1 MDPILSGILGVLI
14 GGFIGHRFALG
25 RDKRKEFN
33 DCISPLREK
42 LIHQMATLSSRNYE
56 HGIVDNE
63 ITKLVAVL
71 GEAKTKQ
78 ISLAYKKYSEARK
91 TSAPIFSELIHIN
104 IILLFHYFMSFHLG
118 ENAAFVP
125 RLV

>member
-1 MDPILSGILGVLI
+1 MYPILSGILGVLI
-14 GGFIGHRFALG
+14 GGFVGHRFALG

-42 LIHQMATLSSRNYE
+42 LIHQMAKLSSQGYE

-63 ITKLVAVL
+63 ITKLEAVL
-71 GEAKTKQ
+71 GKAKTKQ

-91 TSAPIFSELIHIN
+91 ISGDKDEFGRFTIN
-104 IILLFHYFMSFHLG
+104 EVGFNSFKEHTEALLKAMALK
-118 ENAAFVP
+118 
-125 RLV
+125 